1 MKLHFAKD
9 WLRRRLEKLGEAGID
24 DPPCGLM
31 ACSPE
36 IYAEM
41 MNMTT
46 KVKIE
51 LVDAHQPIVVEVAG
65 REVAM
70 LMKSGESHTDYV
82 HSSQQIVVR
91 EPRGDELYERGVSAP
106 SLKSSLRDTRGA
118 N

>member
-9 WLRRRLEKLGEAGID
+9 WLRRRLETLGEAGID
-24 DPPCGLM
+24 DPPSGLM

-41 MNMTT
+41 TKMTT

-51 LVDAHQPIVVEVAG
+51 LVDAHTPVVVEVAG

-70 LMKSGESHTDYV
+70 LLKAGESHTDYV
-82 HSSQQIVVR
+82 HSTQQIVVR
-91 EPRGDELYERGVSAP
+91 ELRGDELCERPSFAP
-106 SLKSSLRDTRGA
+106 
-118 N
+118 

>member
-1 MKLHFAKD
+1 MKLHFEKD
-9 WLRRRLEKLGEAGID
+9 WLRRRLKQLGEASID

-41 MNMTT
+41 TKMTT

-51 LVDAHQPIVVEVAG
+51 LVDAHQPVVVEVAG

-70 LMKSGESHTDYV
+70 LMRSGESHTDYV

-91 EPRGDELYERGVSAP
+91 ELLPEELIDRPGFA
-106 SLKSSLRDTRGA
+106 L
-118 N
+118 

>member
-1 MKLHFAKD
+1 MKLRFAKD
-9 WLRRRLEKLGEAGID
+9 WLRRRLENLGEASID
-24 DPPCGLM
+24 DPPSGLM

-41 MNMTT
+41 MKMTT

-51 LVDAHQPIVVEVAG
+51 LVDAHQPVVVEVAG

-70 LMKSGESHTDYV
+70 LIKSGESHTDYV

-91 EPRGDELYERGVSAP
+91 ELEPEELIDRPRFAP
-106 SLKSSLRDTRGA
+106 
-118 N
+118 

>member
-1 MKLHFAKD
+1 MKLHLSKD
-9 WLRRRLEKLGEAGID
+9 WLRRRLANLGEASID

-41 MNMTT
+41 TKMTT

-51 LVDAHQPIVVEVAG
+51 LVDAHTPVVVEVAG
-65 REVAM
+65 QEVAM
-70 LMKSGESHTDYV
+70 LTKSGESHTDYV

-91 EPRGDELYERGVSAP
+91 ELRGDELCERPAFA
-106 SLKSSLRDTRGA
+106 R
-118 N
+118 

>member
-1 MKLHFAKD
+1 MKLHFSKD
-9 WLRRRLEKLGEAGID
+9 WLRRRLEKLGEASID
-24 DPPCGLM
+24 DPPSGLM

-41 MNMTT
+41 MKMTT

-51 LVDAHQPIVVEVAG
+51 LVQEHIPVVVEVAG

-70 LMKSGESHTDYV
+70 LRKSGESHEDYV

-91 EPRGDELYERGVSAP
+91 ELTPEELSERPAFAP
-106 SLKSSLRDTRGA
+106 
-118 N
+118 